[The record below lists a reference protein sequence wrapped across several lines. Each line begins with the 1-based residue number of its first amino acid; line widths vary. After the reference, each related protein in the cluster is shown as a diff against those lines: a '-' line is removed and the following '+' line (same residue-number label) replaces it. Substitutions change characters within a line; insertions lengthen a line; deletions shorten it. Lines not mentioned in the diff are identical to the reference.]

1 MFRNTVRKVIDG
13 LDKSFKRE
21 YARFD
26 EFSDVVGLN
35 IIKII
40 WFNITLY
47 KDVFDVGLKIKN
59 G

>member
-1 MFRNTVRKVIDG
+1 MFRNDLRNLVDG

-21 YARFD
+21 YSRFD

-40 WFNITLY
+40 
-47 KDVFDVGLKIKN
+47 
-59 G
+59 